1 MGVFYR
7 QSPLI
12 IGDADVA
19 DIGDPK
25 VGLINGN
32 SGGPGYHRYFDTKL
46 NQWYYWNGSSWVPI
60 GDGDVTVGSVDATS
74 GYSAGGVAGA
84 DGEVEMVREGGGKV
98 KLTISGGIITGIE
111 DEA

>member
-12 IGDADVA
+12 IGDVDVA
-19 DIGDPK
+19 TIGDPK

-32 SGGPGYHRYFDTKL
+32 SGGPGHYRYFNTTL
-46 NQWYYWNGSSWVPI
+46 NQWYYWSGSSWVSI
-60 GDGDVTVGSVDATS
+60 GG
-74 GYSAGGVAGA
+74 GGVS
-84 DGEVEMVREGGGKV
+84 GEVEMEREGGGKV
-98 KLTISGGIITGIE
+98 KLVFTNGIVTEIE